1 MRIGADQY
9 TLGHLDGV
17 RGGALLDL
25 VRAHGRV
32 HDARKVVAARD
43 AGRRRSAIVI
53 PR

>member
-9 TLGHLDGV
+9 TLGHLDWV
-17 RGGALLDL
+17 RGGALRDL

-32 HDARKVVAARD
+32 HDAHKVVAARD